1 MDCRIASLRDGPAMT
16 RLSHAAARRLFPFPD
31 LSMTRI
37 HPAWLAREERR
48 WLRPD
53 AHRWWRPDHG
63 RFEKP
68 NRFERKYSPDQ
79 PRVPAGNPDG
89 GQWTSGSSGSSL
101 ASESFDGASFA
112 EGTDA
117 EPGFDSTESPVR
129 LAYLGPAFHTGRV
142 IVQAGIEATL
152 GLYAAL
158 SAQNGPDRTA
168 VAVFRATDFEPGAD
182 PRSPVSLVGSL
193 TREEVD
199 QVCPA
204 QQLVQDLTDKA
215 AVSFN
220 RADYGAS
227 GYGTAVHMKVR
238 DDIEAFHNPRLL
250 AEVSYLKT
258 LVETGSEP
266 SESVYYGKRG
276 SIRVDVLEKASNYTV
291 CVYDIKTGSRI
302 LGLSRMREIAQT
314 VSNNFPGT
322 LRIVVTETRP
332 RR

>member
-1 MDCRIASLRDGPAMT
+1 
-16 RLSHAAARRLFPFPD
+16 
-31 LSMTRI
+31 MTRI
-37 HPAWLAREERR
+37 HPAWLAREQRR

-53 AHRWWRPDHG
+53 VHRWLWPDHV
-63 RFEKP
+63 RFDKP
-68 NRFERKYSPDQ
+68 NRTERKYSPDQ
-79 PRVPAGNPDG
+79 PRAPAGSPEG

-101 ASESFDGASFA
+101 PSEGFDGASFT
-112 EGTDA
+112 EGADA
-117 EPGFDSTESPVR
+117 EPGFGSTESPVR

-142 IVQAGIEATL
+142 IVQTGIEAAL

-158 SAQNGPDRTA
+158 SGRNGPDRTA
-168 VAVFRATDFEPGAD
+168 VAVFRAMDFESGAD

-220 RADYGAS
+220 RADYSAS

-238 DDIEAFHNPRLL
+238 DDIGNLSNPNLR
-250 AEVSYLKT
+250 AEISLIKTLQETGNVPREPAVSYGT
-258 LVETGSEP
+258 P
-266 SESVYYGKRG
+266 G
-276 SIRVDVLEKASNYTV
+276 SIRVDVLEKSSNYTV